1 MTEPRDSTHDG
12 YAALSAAG
20 SRRGRGLLDSPLVS
34 AAAKPSR
41 QEPLSPGRTIAERY
55 VVQRQIGQ
63 GGMGEVLEVEHVGL
77 GRRFALKVLRLE
89 RWSDELV
96 RRFNREARALA
107 RVTTPRVAQVTDFGV
122 DEACGPFYV
131 MELLEGETLEDRLG
145 ASRRA
150 RR

>member
-1 MTEPRDSTHDG
+1 
-12 YAALSAAG
+12 
-20 SRRGRGLLDSPLVS
+20 
-34 AAAKPSR
+34 
-41 QEPLSPGRTIAERY
+41 
-55 VVQRQIGQ
+55 IGQ

-122 DEACGPFYV
+122 DESCGPYYV
-131 MELLEGETLEDRLG
+131 MELLDGETLEDRLEREG
-145 ASRRA
+145 VVSPQEALTICAELCDALSEVHAAGIVHR
-150 RR
+150 